1 MEFDYCF
8 VETSI
13 GKIEIDDIFD
23 TVLKV
28 TNALQKSWLLKTRSI
43 LGKVEIVELGP
54 YLESDDEI
62 LASDNFVIHKY
73 TMDCDDRKQIKVINN
88 FLNKSSDLVDKA
100 EEVSRDYFF
109 KVLEE
114 VLNAV
119 RQEAT
124 Y

>member
-8 VETSI
+8 IETST
-13 GKIEIDDIFD
+13 GKIDIDDIFD

-28 TNALQKSWLLKTRSI
+28 TNVLHKSWLLKTRSI
-43 LGKVEIVELGP
+43 LGKVEIVEFGP
-54 YLESDDEI
+54 YLEEDGKIEA
-62 LASDNFVIHKY
+62 LENFIIHKY

-100 EEVSRDYFF
+100 EEVDRDYFF
-109 KVLEE
+109 EVLEE
-114 VLNAV
+114 ILDEV

>member
-1 MEFDYCF
+1 MEFDYCY

-43 LGKVEIVELGP
+43 LGRVEIVELGP
-54 YLESDDEI
+54 YLESDNKI

-73 TMDCDDRKQIKVINN
+73 TMDCNDKKQIKVINN

-100 EEVSRDYFF
+100 EEVDRDYFF